1 MSQAFGEKLKTLLDA
16 PRLLLEA
23 HLQPLQGTRFQ
34 PTGFPNLGAA
44 TYDGPNG
51 ERMLLVESAQSMAN
65 RMEVVCWDSVVDD
78 WVAPLK
84 GLPLVK
90 VKDKNGESV
99 TNSVL
104 EAHRLNS
111 EYIARAAAF
120 KEIAD
125 TIGHK
130 ADRPFDLRKQLIP
143 ALLRYDPNSLVH
155 GVFLEELAGVIRLP
169 RVLTGFIE
177 AGNIKIASSGGVKLN
192 TVEPGLKEGEGN
204 VPYPREEFVSDQIT
218 AYFNL
223 DLAQIRAFGLG
234 PAATQLLI
242 ALSLYKVRALLDSG
256 LRLRTACDLEVKN
269 TGPFVRRPVGF
280 EMPTL
285 GELET
290 ALPSLIKVVAAEQQW
305 PADRVTWVSLEGR
318 SKPKKEKA
326 RRAEGDNAAL

>member
-1 MSQAFGEKLKTLLDA
+1 MPIELDALATA

-65 RMEVVCWDSVVDD
+65 RMESVCWDKAADD
-78 WVAPLK
+78 WVAPLR

-90 VKDKNGESV
+90 VMDKNGESV

-111 EYIARAAAF
+111 EYIARATAF
-120 KEIAD
+120 KEIEDKIAHR
-125 TIGHK
+125 T
-130 ADRPFDLRKQLIP
+130 DRPFDLRKQLVP
-143 ALLRYDPNSLVH
+143 VLLRYDPNSLVH
-155 GVFLEELAGVIRLP
+155 GIFLEEIAGVIRLP

-177 AGNIKIASSGGVKLN
+177 AGDIKTASSGGVKLN

-204 VPYPREEFVSDQIT
+204 VPYPREEFVSNQIT

-234 PAATQLLI
+234 PAVTQLLI
-242 ALSLYKVRALLDSG
+242 ALALYKIQALLDFG

-269 TGPFVRRPVGF
+269 TGPAVKRPTGF
-280 EMPTL
+280 KMPTL
-285 GELET
+285 AELEA
-290 ALPSLIKVVAAEQQW
+290 ALPGLIDAVAAEQKW
-305 PADRVTWVSLEGR
+305 PADRVTWVSLEGAK
-318 SKPKKEKA
+318 KPKKNKTSP
-326 RRAEGDNAAL
+326 AEVDKTAS